1 MNPLP
6 CSDQKK
12 LTEIPVVPG
21 DCGSWVI
28 DPVTGDI
35 YGIIIATAPE
45 AQESYMIPAYQV
57 YSSIQSRLPRGTAAE
72 FAEIQKKK
80 QALSQDAA
88 DIVSEASDMV
98 GAGRGTHGIKRRH
111 SEESDCQ
118 EPVLASV
125 TERGECSIPNSLQFP
140 IGPGSAR
147 PIPSS
152 VAQLLDQDSAVFD
165 DDHVA
170 ANTLRQLL
178 REAQGEV
185 RLSDRMEDSM
195 EDTKKTLLD
204 LLSAVFD
211 DDVAASALRQL
222 LRDARGEVHPS
233 ERMEHSME
241 DVNKP
246 VWDLLRSPATSDT
259 QLRSIGDEENKA
271 IGGGPEVSFFDL
283 ASPSQG
289 ENEPIVTGDMDR
301 LFAQKRLFANG
312 EKPIHQISTSVEPE
326 PPTSSFEPGERH
338 ISASTVTVMDSST
351 STICRSCR
359 TTTTPLWRRGDDGA
373 LLCNDCGMRETRL
386 IEDTSL
392 TTTLKPTKS
401 SAHIMSQE
409 NTDQARS
416 RIGASPRTISTL
428 DHNRSSSASDA
439 MSLTAH
445 CGSMGTLGLI
455 RNS

>member
-1 MNPLP
+1 VNQLP
-6 CSDQKK
+6 RSDQKK

-28 DPVTGDI
+28 DPITGDI

-57 YSSIQSRLPRGTAAE
+57 YGSIKSRLPRGTAAE
-72 FAEIQKKK
+72 FAETQKKK
-80 QALSQDAA
+80 QALSQDTAGV
-88 DIVSEASDMV
+88 VSEASDMV

-111 SEESDCQ
+111 SAESDFQ

-125 TERGECSIPNSLQFP
+125 TERGECGLRNSLQDP

-170 ANTLRQLL
+170 AN
-178 REAQGEV
+178 
-185 RLSDRMEDSM
+185 
-195 EDTKKTLLD
+195 
-204 LLSAVFD
+204 
-211 DDVAASALRQL
+211 ALRQL
-222 LRDARGEVHPS
+222 LRDARGEVHLS
-233 ERMEHSME
+233 ERVGHSME
-241 DVNKP
+241 DVKKP
-246 VWDLLRSPATSDT
+246 IWDLLQSPATSNT
-259 QLRSIGDEENKA
+259 QRRSIGDEENKA
-271 IGGGPEVSFFDL
+271 IGGGPEVSFFGL

-289 ENEPIVTGDMDR
+289 ENEPIVTDSKGDMDR

-312 EKPIHQISTSVEPE
+312 GKPIHQISASVEPE
-326 PPTSSFEPGERH
+326 PPASSFEPGEKH
-338 ISASTVTVMDSST
+338 TSAPTVTVMDSYT
-351 STICRSCR
+351 STICQSCR
-359 TTTTPLWRRGDDGA
+359 TTTTPLWRRGDDGS

-401 SAHIMSQE
+401 SAHITSQE

-416 RIGASPRTISTL
+416 RIGAGPGTISIL
-428 DHNRSSSASDA
+428 DHNCSSSASDP
-439 MSLTAH
+439 MFLTAH
-445 CGSMGTLGLI
+445 FGSMGTLGPI
-455 RNS
+455 GNS